1 MKIQYS
7 WVEKK
12 SVEMRVVFFKER
24 EIVGIDK

>member
-12 SVEMRVVFFKER
+12 SVEMRVFFFYER
-24 EIVGIDK
+24 EIVSIDK